1 MAVIKSASDALMQQ
15 RHILSLMGIRQWGQ
29 LSTPVVQVR
38 SLVDRFAEDDKH
50 IKSMQ
55 NEIQEVQA
63 EPNSVLIPPAKP
75 VVVDDEMCIKSVVKE
90 PSKLI
95 NNTHQSIN
103 SAQNTPS
110 NIIDEVS
117 TAQSADLSSTA
128 ISYVLEGI
136 RVGEWV
142 LLADI
147 SLIGDEEKLVWA
159 SLKTALSKW
168 ASERKAFFSVE
179 SIRYPMNDDLGNS
192 PTLAQK
198 CLDGFIL
205 RLRMMG
211 DITKFDQIKLAFLS
225 ELSDGVDYFGEVQ
238 ILPQL
243 LEMHQDANAKKQL
256 WQTVTV

>member
-1 MAVIKSASDALMQQ
+1 MAMTKSASDVLMQQ
-15 RHILSLMGIRQWGQ
+15 RHILSLIGIRQWGQ

-38 SLVDRFAEDDKH
+38 SLVDRFAENDKH
-50 IKSMQ
+50 IKSKH

-63 EPNSVLIPPAKP
+63 ETNSAIIPPANP
-75 VVVDDEMCIKSVVKE
+75 MVVDDEMCIKSVVKE

-110 NIIDEVS
+110 NIDEAS
-117 TAQSADLSSTA
+117 TAQSTDLPSTA

-136 RVGEWV
+136 RVGDWV
-142 LLADI
+142 LLVDI

-238 ILPQL
+238 TLPQL

>member
-15 RHILSLMGIRQWGQ
+15 RHILSLIGIRQWGQ

-38 SLVDRFAEDDKH
+38 SLVDRFSEDDKH
-50 IKSMQ
+50 IKSKH

-63 EPNSVLIPPAKP
+63 EPNSAIIPPANP
-75 VVVDDEMCIKSVVKE
+75 MVVDDEMCIKSVVTE

-103 SAQNTPS
+103 SAQNTLS
-110 NIIDEVS
+110 NIDEAS

-147 SLIGDEEKLVWA
+147 SLIGDGEKLVWA

-168 ASERKAFFSVE
+168 ASERNTFFSVE

-192 PTLAQK
+192 PVLAQK

-211 DITKFDQIKLAFLS
+211 EITKFDQVKLAFLS

-238 ILPQL
+238 TLPQL